1 MEEVKDDNAN
11 YDYSSVPMAGL
22 PMIGALM
29 GMCLGGPVGILA
41 GVKIGGLAAVGGS
54 ILGYTGASVVS
65 EQKELREY
73 IDEHYEQ
80 QPELY
85 VQTPMEEALAKR
97 RSSRSLP
104 ELPGPGDSRR
114 ALASAKYRQGP
125 NGYRRPSLVRATSL
139 DAQLPGNRGHH
150 QPTSHRLSEF
160 QGRHPP
166 SGYPGSRGRGLG
178 GEGSGR
184 KLPSRPSF
192 SRTSYSIEQVIY
204 IHIYIYI
211 YSVKQDGWHSRAS
224 NPGRRPPLLR
234 HNSNLHR
241 KMSYRQS
248 NNNLEGYNR
257 ERRSHSSFRRYE
269 GGGGGGGYL
278 DDRGGGWT
286 VADFQRQASIEDR
299 AYERRR
305 MLVRQHSQLHRGEL
319 D

>member
-1 MEEVKDDNAN
+1 
-11 YDYSSVPMAGL
+11 MAGL

-104 ELPGPGDSRR
+104 ELPGQGESRR

-139 DAQLPGNRGHH
+139 EAQLPGNRSHH
-150 QPTSHRLSEF
+150 QPPMHRLSEF
-160 QGRHPP
+160 QHGRHPG
-166 SGYPGSRGRGLG
+166 SGYPGSRGGGRGG
-178 GEGSGR
+178 GEGTGR

-192 SRTSYSIEQVIY
+192 SRTSYSVE
-204 IHIYIYI
+204 
-211 YSVKQDGWHSRAS
+211 QDGWHSRAT

-257 ERRSHSSFRRYE
+257 QRSHSSYRRYD
-269 GGGGGGGYL
+269 GGGGGGGGGGAYL
-278 DDRGGGWT
+278 DDSRGGGGWT
-286 VADFQRQASIEDR
+286 IADFQRQASIEDR

-305 MLVRQHSQLHRGEL
+305 MLVRQHSQVHRSEM